1 MSEKHHELGG
11 YAGWT
16 EVTAMTK
23 INIASALSGTKLKAS
38 LGQSLLS
45 LSFDTLGLL
54 TGTLLVLYLGVLSI
68 DEAPWALFLFPG
80 ILSVRGA
87 VGGLFSGHLGTG
99 LHLGTIKPVFTKNT
113 EDFQTLL
120 RVIVTLALVSGVSV
134 GIGTWAFGVFLWNA
148 TIIDFIPLM
157 AVIIATI
164 SLSVVF
170 VSPLTMVFSVLSFR
184 KGLDPD
190 VVVYPVT
197 SPVSDIINTSCYVLS
212 LALFF
217 LFGSL
222 GRYVIWI
229 LDIAF
234 VCFVVYIFIKNI
246 GNTNFAGIIR
256 EFLLTLF
263 FVTIIVNVTG
273 SLLNRITGVA
283 SGTAIYAV
291 YPAIIATVGGVGSI
305 IGSTATTKLAL
316 GLIKSSFSSIKEH
329 IDAIGGA
336 WLASII
342 MFVIYA
348 LLSVFVSGTTT
359 IDTLATFTGQ
369 VLVTN
374 IIAVSIMVIIAYA
387 VAIFTFR
394 RGWNPDNFVIPI
406 ESSLADTITT
416 AAVLIVLALI
426 I

>member
-1 MSEKHHELGG
+1 
-11 YAGWT
+11 
-16 EVTAMTK
+16 MTK
-23 INIASALSGTKLKAS
+23 INIAAALSGTKLKAS
-38 LGQSLLS
+38 VGQSLLS

-134 GIGTWAFGVFLWNA
+134 GVGTWAFGVFLWNA

-316 GLIKSSFSSIKEH
+316 GLIKSSFSSIKDH
-329 IDAIGGA
+329 INEIGGA

-342 MFVIYA
+342 MFVVYA
-348 LLSVFVSGTTT
+348 LLSLFVSGTTT

>member
-1 MSEKHHELGG
+1 
-11 YAGWT
+11 
-16 EVTAMTK
+16 MTRT
-23 INIASALSGTKLKAS
+23 NIAAALSGKKLKAS

-157 AVIIATI
+157 AVIIATMAM
-164 SLSVVF
+164 SVVF
-170 VSPLTMVFSVLSFR
+170 VSPLTMLFSALSFR
-184 KGLDPD
+184 RGLDPD

-222 GRYVIWI
+222 GRYLIWI

-234 VCFVVYIFIKNI
+234 VCFVVYVFIKNI

-316 GLIKSSFSSIKEH
+316 GLIKSSVSSIKEH
-329 IDAIGGA
+329 IDEIGGA

-348 LLSVFVSGTTT
+348 LLSVFVSGTTRL
-359 IDTLATFTGQ
+359 DTLASFTGQ
-369 VLVTN
+369 LLVTN

-416 AAVLIVLALI
+416 AAVLIVLALVI
-426 I
+426 

>member
-1 MSEKHHELGG
+1 
-11 YAGWT
+11 
-16 EVTAMTK
+16 MTK

-134 GIGTWAFGVFLWNA
+134 GVGTWAFGVFLWNA

-342 MFVIYA
+342 MFVVYA
-348 LLSVFVSGTTT
+348 LLSLFVSGTTT